1 MVQRKRIQEME
12 KMMISEMMNEREQKD
27 LIVQFQRQDEF
38 YNLIYKVM
46 DNLIRLQ

>member
-1 MVQRKRIQEME
+1 ME